1 MDAVPIS
8 HPTDKAL
15 KAYGLGKLDD
25 ASAEAVNEHL
35 KVCAECR
42 MRVAGVSADSFL
54 GRFQKAQGS
63 GKSLLGQS
71 LPGGIFSQTGGNA
84 PSPPPAST
92 PAPAVA
98 SPPATNNS
106 QTVASLRPPHNP
118 ASEAVPDTAIAAAM
132 PSEAITRQKES
143 TAQIVDATE
152 NSLKNLN
159 RPLNDEEK
167 AMRTQIQSY
176 LQQSRKATSDGDFER
191 AFNLAKKAQL
201 LADALVKK

>member
-1 MDAVPIS
+1 MMLLRKLVTLFLVSSLLFVEACNKKKLVVPPRVLAPTVAVDLPDEIPEN
-8 HPTDKAL
+8 PTDL
-15 KAYGLGKLDD
+15 P
-25 ASAEAVNEHL
+25 SAPVI
-35 KVCAECR
+35 
-42 MRVAGVSADSFL
+42 
-54 GRFQKAQGS
+54 AQTPVEPPPV
-63 GKSLLGQS
+63 KTK
-71 LPGGIFSQTGGNA
+71 PKKITRTTA
-84 PSPPPAST
+84 KKTPPPAST

-201 LADALVKK
+201 LANALVKK